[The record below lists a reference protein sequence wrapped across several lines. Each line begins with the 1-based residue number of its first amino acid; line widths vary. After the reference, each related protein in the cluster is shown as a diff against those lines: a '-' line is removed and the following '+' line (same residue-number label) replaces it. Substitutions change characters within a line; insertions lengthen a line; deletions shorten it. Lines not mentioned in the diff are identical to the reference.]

1 MHLENGETKKRAVYD
16 DFEAG
21 SGPGGK
27 KIKRATHVP
36 DFLTRS
42 GVTGAE
48 EVYVNIWIYEY
59 VVIDYVLDF

>member
-48 EVYVNIWIYEY
+48 EVYVNI
-59 VVIDYVLDF
+59 